1 MRKDIKINV
10 DTQTDGISLSSR
22 RLGISSENLQGK
34 IIFTPKP
41 FIDGMCRMY
50 IEGHGS
56 VLMDKQEDCYTL
68 DIKSSLLITPSIDVC
83 FKITEPEQ
91 DNGVPI
97 YATKIIHFEVLD
109 TIESN
114 EPIPEQYPQWKD
126 VLDNYAE
133 EKKGELD
140 TYTTEMQTDLKAY
153 KKDLENE
160 MSTTKDTLTGEIT
173 ATATEETNKFNTN
186 AESKTNAFN
195 DNATEKT
202 TNYNTN
208 AETKIKEYN
217 TNATNKV
224 NEFNNNVDSLENEL
238 TELASQMPWNTTEIQ
253 DSIHVEDSAKYSRNK
268 LGVFGNLVQ
277 EKYSGRNKIP
287 TEWEYWE
294 SGHYDTNGLKTTYG
308 SRCRLKELYPVL
320 PSTTYYIDLNTSD
333 SLGFSVMIRG
343 FSSDKVFNE
352 NMGVIKNKSAFTTSD
367 STYYVAITIGHS
379 DTATAIDYE
388 PLFAN
393 GTIKPF
399 MCLNSETDKTFEI
412 YTGGEAAPNI
422 NYPIMPVVVTGVQK
436 IRKIGKNIFNNDYW
450 EQGMI
455 KDADGTILS
464 NNSYIRTKLIPIKP
478 NEDYVLNMYTER
490 LYEYDIN
497 GNWIKTTQ
505 YSSPTTFAK
514 KNLKIKTNAN
524 TCYVRFRYHIGHT
537 DSIITTLADMKKQEN
552 LLAIGTDVNNPYEPY
567 TEETFELD
575 LGTTELCKIVDE
587 NNNVVAQD
595 RVVYKDGKW
604 QFEKNVTKNVFEN
617 GVGFAMNGETDTA
630 VYVLTP
636 TLNIESDLPGSTV
649 GHSCML
655 SNIIGSKKIQG
666 NIMFNGTTGSSKI
679 RINIPK
685 KYLEGFASVGD
696 LLKHLNSKGTPLTIY
711 NKVKTVE
718 YEDCTLAQSE
728 VLDKL
733 YKLRLQQGTNN
744 IYVESEN
751 GVTTELQLTYMQ
763 DLMSQINELKQAM
776 LNIGGN

>member
-41 FIDGMCRMY
+41 FIDGICRMY
-50 IEGHGS
+50 IEGHGTIE
-56 VLMDKQEDCYTL
+56 MDKQEDCYTL
-68 DIKSSLLITPSIDVC
+68 DIKSSLLITPHIDVC

-97 YATKIIHFEVLD
+97 YATKIMQFEVLD

-114 EPIPEQYPQWKD
+114 EPIPDQYPQWKD
-126 VLDNYAE
+126 VLDNYTE

-140 TYTTEMQTDLKAY
+140 TYTTEIQTDLKAY
-153 KKDLENE
+153 KKDLEDE
-160 MSTTKDTLTGEIT
+160 MLTTKENLVEDINNIT
-173 ATATEETNKFNTN
+173 TENINEFNTN
-186 AESKTNAFN
+186 VETKTNTFN

-208 AETKIKEYN
+208 TETKLKEYNDNSTTKIEEYN

-224 NEFNNNVDSLENEL
+224 NEFNENVDSLENEL

-253 DSIHVEDSAKYSRNK
+253 DSIHIEDSAKYSRNK
-268 LGVFGNLVQ
+268 LGLFGNLVQ
-277 EKYSGRNKIP
+277 EVSETGNNIFDGIMELGTIDNGTGEELNSTTIIRSKNYLDISELTQIRVVRSDGYVGKDYYVGLRFYDADKNFLKYS
-287 TEWEYWE
+287 
-294 SGHYDTNGLKTTYG
+294 TT
-308 SRCRLKELYPVL
+308 
-320 PSTTYYIDLNTSD
+320 
-333 SLGFSVMIRG
+333 SLGNSMTLSTETGIEGYKYLRF
-343 FSSDKVFNE
+343 
-352 NMGVIKNKSAFTTSD
+352 VITNTTDLTLKYGINKDAS
-367 STYYVAITIGHS
+367 
-379 DTATAIDYE
+379 
-388 PLFAN
+388 
-393 GTIKPF
+393 
-399 MCLNSETDKTFEI
+399 EI
-412 YTGGEAAPNI
+412 YEDYIPNKPSI
-422 NYPIMPVVVTGVQK
+422 EYPSMPVVATGVQK
-436 IRKIGKNIFNNDYW
+436 IRKIDKNIFNNDYW

-552 LLAIGTDVNNPYEPY
+552 LLAIGTDVNILYEPY

-595 RVVYKDGKW
+595 RVVYKDDKW
-604 QFEKNVTKNVFEN
+604 QFEKNVGKYILKN
-617 GVGFAMNGETDTA
+617 A
-630 VYVLTP
+630 VW
-636 TLNIESDLPGSTV
+636 N
-649 GHSCML
+649 
-655 SNIIGSKKIQG
+655 K
-666 NIMFNGTTGSSKI
+666 SSKTEVNRYFCNLVI
-679 RINIPK
+679 YTATGGRDRKDLVSNCFKAISIIQSDANDIGICRYNDRGFIINFNL
-685 KYLEGFASVGD
+685 YDTNFDTLEKFNEYIQNSDAMVYYPNKSV
-696 LLKHLNSKGTPLTIY
+696 I
-711 NKVKTVE
+711 
-718 YEDCTLAQSE
+718 YEDCTPAQSE

-733 YKLRLQQGTNN
+733 YKLSLQKGTNN